1 MEKQKKR
8 LPDSLVVICGLLVLL
23 ALGVAA
29 LVSRGG
35 EFSEWERR
43 YLADR
48 PAVSLENW
56 KTDKNT
62 ETFLTDH
69 VPGRQALVAL
79 DSSTQFLFGRN
90 TQLGAW
96 YVSGSVVEKPVRTDT
111 KALEAKMRRFGKI
124 ADQAGAPWLLI
135 SPRTH
140 GYLLRDRML
149 PAIAR
154 LYERE
159 EEGYAFL
166 ESYPNMVIMPDAFNA
181 DPDTMYYSTDH
192 HWTLQGAYQAY
203 LALGKRLGYEPLP
216 LDSFRLTEYSGF
228 RGTTLSRSGFPRLLS
243 DTLKCAEPDSPV
255 VLTTI
260 DSGSEKQYDR
270 LIFPENAEG
279 WDGYA
284 VYLNGNHGTLIIE
297 RPDAPEGTLIVYK
310 DSMANCLLPLLSRHF
325 RHIIAVDAR
334 YDSGVFSDA
343 LARSDDTKAILFA
356 YSLDSLAN
364 DTEIVKKA
372 K

>member
-203 LALGKRLGYEPLP
+203 LALGERLGYEPLP

-243 DTLKCAEPDSPV
+243 DTLKCAEP
-255 VLTTI
+255 
-260 DSGSEKQYDR
+260 
-270 LIFPENAEG
+270 
-279 WDGYA
+279 
-284 VYLNGNHGTLIIE
+284 E
-297 RPDAPEGTLIVYK
+297 RHRRIPWPAGQR
-310 DSMANCLLPLLSRHF
+310 SSRQ
-325 RHIIAVDAR
+325 VC
-334 YDSGVFSDA
+334 
-343 LARSDDTKAILFA
+343 
-356 YSLDSLAN
+356 
-364 DTEIVKKA
+364 
-372 K
+372 